1 MGKLVSGSDG
11 LPAEEVGKWVEEKHF
26 FITEYVKLSH
36 GARRQFIGPTDA
48 GATYIDL
55 FCGPGQARIKDS
67 KQYVDGAAVAAWKAA
82 KARGSPFTSVYIA
95 DRDAERRDHCAMR
108 LRALDAPV
116 TELAGTAT
124 DAVQV
129 LAATLPRDGLH
140 FAFIDPYSLGSL
152 SYEILRCLAQ
162 FRRMDILVLI
172 SAMDLFRNI
181 DQQSS
186 DEAWEFDE
194 FAPAWR
200 EHVRID
206 LPQPERRALV
216 MEYWAWRV
224 RMELGLNSSSE
235 MHPVKNS
242 VNRLIYWLL
251 LLHRHKLAEKFWKI
265 VLKGRPQRTQEMQFD
280 E

>member
-1 MGKLVSGSDG
+1 MGRDAGKQTVADGPGATIGAHPDQSYPGKPTNLRSHRRPLLDPGDAKTRRSGSKSGPDRWSQWDEIG
-11 LPAEEVGKWVEEKHF
+11 WVHYPEIGWSHSGE
-26 FITEYVKLSH
+26 IRWVQSLEILQLS
-36 GARRQFIGPTDA
+36 
-48 GATYIDL
+48 
-55 FCGPGQARIKDS
+55 K
-67 KQYVDGAAVAAWKAA
+67 V
-82 KARGSPFTSVYIA
+82 
-95 DRDAERRDHCAMR
+95 
-108 LRALDAPV
+108 
-116 TELAGTAT
+116 
-124 DAVQV
+124 
-129 LAATLPRDGLH
+129 LPRDGLH
-140 FAFIDPYSLGSL
+140 FAFLDPYSLGSL
-152 SYEILRCLAQ
+152 SYELLRSLGE

-186 DEAWEFDE
+186 DEAREFDE

-200 EHVRID
+200 EHVPIG

-224 RMELGLNSSSE
+224 RMELGLDASSE

-251 LLHRHKLAEKFWKI
+251 LLHRHQLAKKFWDI
-265 VLKGRPQRTQEMQFD
+265 VLKGRPQRTQEMPFG